1 MTVIDE
7 RGGQREE
14 GTCLT
19 TSRRVRVSKCIDAQS
34 ESHLEAHPPPTT
46 AAAKPNR
53 HDQVWFLMK
62 DQNKCNLSSHCAAR
76 TVHRWRMS
84 RGKGQRL
91 CNNPLSFCSCAQC
104 LYIWQQ
110 GIRKV
115 PALGLQLKL
124 LLIHNN
130 GFVRG
135 GRTFVCALSQITWQA
150 TRHIHA
156 YMHMSSPIFSSSAYL
171 YTLPEVSRK
180 QYLSVSGEGIEA
192 LFVFFNQVSV
202 V

>member
-14 GTCLT
+14 GTFLT
-19 TSRRVRVSKCIDAQS
+19 TSRRVRVSKCIDAQP
-34 ESHLEAHPPPTT
+34 ENHQEAHPPPPT
-46 AAAKPNR
+46 AAENPNR

-115 PALGLQLKL
+115 LALGFQLKL

-130 GFVRG
+130 GFVSG
-135 GRTFVCALSQITWQA
+135 GRTLVCALSQITWQA

-156 YMHMSSPIFSSSAYL
+156 YMHTSSPIFSFS
-171 YTLPEVSRK
+171 TLSLCFRRRNRST
-180 QYLSVSGEGIEA
+180 YCFL
-192 LFVFFNQVSV
+192 
-202 V
+202 